1 MASARLHRRP
11 LLTLL
16 SPLALAWVMA
26 APVVA
31 ATVTVRPGDTL
42 ETIARREGV
51 DLTTLQRLN
60 PGVVPERLAVG
71 TVLQLPPQGPS
82 VVVRSGDTLE
92 QIAQARGVSIAA
104 LLQRN
109 PGLQPDRLA
118 VGTVLRLPAGAVA
131 PSPSTPR
138 STATAAPASD
148 GGNQAA
154 SAALLLNAAER
165 RDRAQQQLVDPAGW
179 RWYGGTAVNWNG
191 WKLHPGGVRV
201 TVIKPNAAELGRER
215 SLATAVAVQCETLRQ
230 TWRID
235 GEWQPWLPP
244 SGGVATRIVLDLC
257 SNTSDAPAVP
267 VPATVTTPSAP

>member
-1 MASARLHRRP
+1 MASASPFCRP
-11 LLTLL
+11 LLQTLL
-16 SPLALAWVMA
+16 SPLALAWVVA
-26 APVVA
+26 APVHA

-42 ETIARREGV
+42 EIIARREGV
-51 DLTTLQRLN
+51 DLASLQRLN

-71 TVLQLPPQGPS
+71 TVLQLPPRGPS
-82 VVVRSGDTLE
+82 VVVQPGDTLE
-92 QIAQARGVSIAA
+92 QIARARGVSVAA

-109 PGLQPDRLA
+109 PGLQADRLA
-118 VGTVLRLPAGAVA
+118 VGAVLRLPGDAAT

-138 STATAAPASD
+138 TTAAPTPD
-148 GGNQAA
+148 GSNQAA
-154 SAALLLNAAER
+154 SAALLLSAAER

-179 RWYGGTAVNWNG
+179 RWYGSTAVNWNG

-235 GEWQPWLPP
+235 GDWQPWLPP

-267 VPATVTTPSAP
+267 VPAAVTAPTSP

>member
-1 MASARLHRRP
+1 MASACPFLRP
-11 LLTLL
+11 LLQTLL
-16 SPLALAWVMA
+16 SPLAIAWVLA
-26 APVVA
+26 APVIA
-31 ATVTVRPGDTL
+31 ATVTVQAGDTL
-42 ETIARREGV
+42 EIIARREGV
-51 DLTTLQRLN
+51 DLASLQRLN

-71 TVLQLPPQGPS
+71 TVLQLPPRGPS
-82 VVVRSGDTLE
+82 VVVQAGDTLE
-92 QIAQARGVSIAA
+92 QIARARGVSVAA

-109 PGLQPDRLA
+109 PGLQADRLA
-118 VGTVLRLPAGAVA
+118 VGAVLRLPGDAATAAA
-131 PSPSTPR
+131 PSPNGS
-138 STATAAPASD
+138 
-148 GGNQAA
+148 NQAA
-154 SAALLLNAAER
+154 SAALLLSAAER

-179 RWYGGTAVNWNG
+179 RWYGVTAVNWNG

-267 VPATVTTPSAP
+267 VPASVTAPSTP

>member
-1 MASARLHRRP
+1 MASACPFRRP
-11 LLTLL
+11 LLQTLL
-16 SPLALAWVMA
+16 SPLAIAWVLA
-26 APVVA
+26 APVIA
-31 ATVTVRPGDTL
+31 ATVTVQAGDTL
-42 ETIARREGV
+42 EIIARREGV
-51 DLTTLQRLN
+51 DLASLQRLN
-60 PGVVPERLAVG
+60 PRVVPERLAVG
-71 TVLQLPPQGPS
+71 TVLQLPPRGPS
-82 VVVRSGDTLE
+82 VVVQAGDTLE
-92 QIAQARGVSIAA
+92 QIARARGVSVTA

-109 PGLQPDRLA
+109 PGLQADRLA
-118 VGTVLRLPAGAVA
+118 VGSVLRLPGDAATPSLSTPRTMAA
-131 PSPSTPR
+131 PSP
-138 STATAAPASD
+138 D
-148 GGNQAA
+148 GSNQAA
-154 SAALLLNAAER
+154 SAALLLSAAER

-201 TVIKPNAAELGRER
+201 TVIKPSAAELGRER

-267 VPATVTTPSAP
+267 VPASVTPPSTP